1 MSPLAFYL
9 FSDAI
14 INRKYSICVS
24 KVVIALFGG
33 VFTWRPARFV
43 TRHMGVKDA
52 RVLGVL
58 ELA

>member
-14 INRKYSICVS
+14 INRKYSICVC

-43 TRHMGVKDA
+43 TRHVRVKGA
-52 RVLGVL
+52 RVL
-58 ELA
+58 EES

>member
-1 MSPLAFYL
+1 MSPLTFYL

-14 INRKYSICVS
+14 INRQYSICVC

-43 TRHMGVKDA
+43 TRHLGVKGA
-52 RVLGVL
+52 WVL
-58 ELA
+58 EKS